1 MAEFLTAEW
10 LEIIVPSSSP
20 IVTCFSSPKE
30 RNTVFACIQDE
41 ISSLS
46 DRILELKMRQNAINI
61 TARLPTEV
69 LQRVFTSLVSLID
82 PETLESKRGLAW
94 IHVAGVC
101 KSWRLTA
108 LECSHLWSF
117 ILHPQPDWITEV
129 ILPRSGQAPL
139 YISVD
144 LKETRNFTGMQRAV
158 DRIDQVRKLSLE
170 RRVPNTP
177 IPSKSDEVQ
186 KLLLSL
192 ASNPAP
198 LLEELILSFSCS
210 KSSIYRLPPN
220 VFLDVA
226 PRLWNLKL
234 VHCILPQNSAIL
246 SRITHLEFEG
256 NGFPTLALS
265 RLLEILRSASQLE
278 TLTLVDPCHIPSDL
292 EEMNVL
298 HHETVYLPRLKCLT
312 LSSAIFLIDII
323 LSLIEMPTATRLL
336 IAIESSPHNTST
348 CAALAKRLSTWITSI
363 HYLYIQDSYFVE
375 AHHCLSSNS
384 KFFRIKTTH
393 PLLEMFLM
401 DLCLL
406 DLRML
411 RLEGTGISS
420 ASLVQLFGQL
430 PALKSI
436 EFSDDTPAI
445 KQALLTGVS
454 HEEMMEAVTT
464 GDDKWVEVDTLN
476 KARSSRTH
484 DRSMMQP
491 HSVLADSAQAS
502 NSYGGYYFTND
513 IFRCNGFVKN
523 ASDEKILLT
532 LRLGQGSVPL
542 QFASLKKLKV
552 IRWLERMTNSEHRE
566 IDPTTVIAILHL
578 RKIRG
583 YPLDELSMENCGQF
597 RRYRDL
603 DAIRKFVKSV
613 TVDPYPDGDG
623 TGLFCC
629 DNIHGALFTNS

>member
-1 MAEFLTAEW
+1 M
-10 LEIIVPSSSP
+10 
-20 IVTCFSSPKE
+20 
-30 RNTVFACIQDE
+30 
-41 ISSLS
+41 

-117 ILHPQPDWITEV
+117 ILHPQSNWITEV
-129 ILPRSGQAPL
+129 ILPRSRQAPL

-144 LKETRNFTGMQRAV
+144 LEETRDFTGMQRALEGV
-158 DRIDQVRKLSLE
+158 DQVRKLSLA
-170 RRVPNTP
+170 RRVPSTT
-177 IPSKSDEVQ
+177 ISSKSDEIQ
-186 KLLLSL
+186 KLLLRL

-198 LLEELILSFSCS
+198 LLEELILSFSCP
-210 KSSIYRLPPN
+210 KSSIYRLPSN

-226 PRLWNLKL
+226 PRLWKLKL
-234 VHCILPQNSAIL
+234 VHCILPQNCAIL

-278 TLTLVDPCHIPSDL
+278 TLSLVNPCHIPSDL
-292 EEMNVL
+292 VDMNVL
-298 HHETVYLPRLKCLT
+298 HHETVYLPHLKCLT

-323 LSLIEMPTATRLL
+323 LSLIEMPTVICLL
-336 IAIESSPHNTST
+336 IAVESSPHNST
-348 CAALAKRLSTWITSI
+348 CAALAKRLSTWISSVN
-363 HYLYIQDSYFVE
+363 YLFIQDSYFVE
-375 AHHCLSSNS
+375 AHHCLSSNF
-384 KFFRIKTTH
+384 KFFRIQIKH

-401 DLCLL
+401 DLSLL

-411 RLEGTGISS
+411 RLEGTGMSS
-420 ASLVQLFGQL
+420 TSLVQIFGQL

-436 EFSDDTPAI
+436 EYSDVTPAI
-445 KQALLTGVS
+445 KQSLLTGVS

-484 DRSMMQP
+484 NDGSMMQP
-491 HSVLADSAQAS
+491 RSFLADSARAS
-502 NSYGGYYFTND
+502 NNDEGYHFLSGVSQ
-513 IFRCNGFVKN
+513 CNGFVLKN
-523 ASDEKILLT
+523 ASDEKILLS
-532 LRLGQGSVPL
+532 LRLGQASVPL
-542 QFASLKKLKV
+542 QFASLKRLKV
-552 IRWLERMTNSEHRE
+552 IRSALECITGNGQRE

-583 YPLDELSMENCGQF
+583 YPLDELGMENWGQF
-597 RRYRDL
+597 RRDRGRDL
-603 DAIRKFVKSV
+603 DTIRKFVKSV
-613 TVDPYPDGDG
+613 TVDPDPDGDG
-623 TGLFCC
+623 TRLFCC
-629 DNIHGALFTNS
+629 DNILHGASFTNSSKSVYST